1 MKESKG
7 SGVVDAAGEG
17 EGRLVH
23 FPITF
28 FAIVMGLSGLT
39 LALHAAEQTLGLP
52 AILAE
57 IAFAVAGG
65 VFLLILFFY
74 LLKLIRHPRAVRH
87 EWNHPVKI
95 AFFPAVSI
103 SLLLLAVC
111 ALPHSRALAH
121 GLWLAGTA
129 LQGVLAFAV
138 IASWI
143 GHRSFQHPHLGPA
156 WFIPAVGNVIVPIA
170 GMAFGYVETSWFF
183 FSMGLLFWIVLLTL
197 VVNRLIFHDP
207 LPARLQPTLV
217 ILIAPPAVGFVAY
230 LQLTG
235 GLDHFAHV
243 LLEIAYVFAIVV
255 LIQLPKLLR
264 LPFAMSFW
272 ALSFPL
278 AALTIA
284 TLKYGA
290 LAGSGFHLHLGQ
302 GLLALLL
309 LTIAI
314 LAGRTLLAI
323 ARGEIC
329 QPE

>member
-1 MKESKG
+1 MSEADIKGMK
-7 SGVVDAAGEG
+7 AAPEG
-17 EGRLVH
+17 GAGRLEH

-39 LALHAAEQTLGLP
+39 LALHAAEQVLGLP
-52 AILAE
+52 AVFAK
-57 IAFAVAGG
+57 IAFPVSGG
-65 VFLLILFFY
+65 VFLLLLFFY
-74 LLKLIRHPRAVRH
+74 VLKLIRHPQAVRG
-87 EWNHPVKI
+87 EWGHPVKI

-129 LQGVLAFAV
+129 LQGILAFAV
-138 IASWI
+138 ISSWI
-143 GHRSFQHPHLGPA
+143 GHRSFLHPQLGPA
-156 WFIPAVGNVIVPIA
+156 WFIPAVGNVIVPIG
-170 GMAFGYVETSWFF
+170 GMALGYEETSWFF
-183 FSMGLLFWIVLLTL
+183 FSMGVLFWMVLLTL

-207 LPARLQPTLV
+207 LPGRLQPTLV

-230 LQLTG
+230 LRLTG
-235 GLDHFAHV
+235 GLDHFAHM
-243 LLEIAYVFAIVV
+243 LLEMAYVFAIIV

-284 TLKYGA
+284 TLRYGA
-290 LAGSGFHLHLGQ
+290 LAGSGFHLRLGQ

-309 LTIAI
+309 LVIAVLAWRTLIAI
-314 LAGRTLLAI
+314 G
-323 ARGEIC
+323 RGEIC
-329 QPE
+329 RPE